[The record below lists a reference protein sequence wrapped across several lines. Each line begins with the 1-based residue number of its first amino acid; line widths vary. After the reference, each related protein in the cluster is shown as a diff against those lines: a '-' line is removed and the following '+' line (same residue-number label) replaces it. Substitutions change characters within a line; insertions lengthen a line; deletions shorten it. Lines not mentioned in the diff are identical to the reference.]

1 MHVKTASLVRL
12 YPSAWR
18 RRYGDEMIAL
28 LEVAPVRARMRLDLV
43 RGALDAWLHPP
54 TPSRVPAVA
63 ALAGG
68 GLWTVAAAG
77 VVAQPVP
84 PDWPGYLAEIVVLA
98 LAAAALLLVA
108 TLGCAL
114 RVGDA
119 GGPAMR
125 AGSALTAIGFVAWL
139 AVLAVAAVDRADAA
153 TLAAAQTLAMIGAT
167 LVGIVLVRAGDWP
180 IGALVV
186 IGSVAMLVP
195 WTPAWLVFG
204 GAWTAIGVLL
214 RVTWSRGGRIGRE
227 PV

>member
-1 MHVKTASLVRL
+1 VKAVSLVRL
-12 YPSAWR
+12 YPPAWR
-18 RRYGDEMIAL
+18 RRYGDEMLAL
-28 LEVAPVRARMRLDLV
+28 LEVVPLRARERLDLV

-54 TPSRVPAVA
+54 TPSRVPAIA

-77 VVAQPVP
+77 VIAQPVP
-84 PDWPGYLAEIVVLA
+84 PDWPGYLAEIVVLT

-114 RVGDA
+114 RVGDD
-119 GGPAMR
+119 GGLGMR
-125 AGSALTAIGFVAWL
+125 AGWTLTAIGFVAWL
-139 AVLAVAAVDRADAA
+139 AVLAVAAVGHADAA
-153 TLAAAQTLAMIGAT
+153 TLAAAQTLAMVGAT
-167 LVGIVLVRAGDWP
+167 LVGIVLIRAGDWP
-180 IGALVV
+180 VGTLVV

-195 WTPAWLVFG
+195 WTAAWLVFG

-214 RVTWSRGGRIGRE
+214 GVTWSRGGTIGGQ